1 MTAREGSLY
10 KKMKQSEKMKVITSC
25 PRILGKKWP
34 VRSLWSLT
42 YKKKAD
48 RYIIS
53 INLITST
60 ENRLFLAP
68 TSLKGFT
75 IWADKIIAVTQ
86 RSSVR
91 HLTLA
96 YSSFWQMRPSK
107 ERGEKSE
114 QLTPGKFLIQQVF
127 LFKYQRDQSGFDV
140 MLFYSFTSI

>member
-25 PRILGKKWP
+25 PRILGKKCP

-68 TSLKGFT
+68 ASLKGFT